1 MSTETPTVTNEPV
14 EYYTPDVEI
23 FEDNEAL
30 TVTADLPGVA
40 PENLEVSLDAGN
52 LTLTGASRPPRTVA
66 RPAPIGGV
74 SS

>member
-30 TVTADLPGVA
+30 TVTADLPGERCRGSGTIRA
-40 PENLEVSLDAGN
+40 HWNPAWKIDDA
-52 LTLTGASRPPRTVA
+52 
-66 RPAPIGGV
+66 
-74 SS
+74 